1 MPRTVVRLTMN
12 RFPEIAAKLPR
23 EAHDI
28 VQETVL
34 DIEGRVKAEMAG
46 PKSGRWY
53 GGHQASA
60 PGEAPA
66 VDTGTLINSV
76 QTDVQGT
83 EGSVYTNQ
91 EVAPMLEYGTSR
103 MAPRPF
109 FTPAAEA
116 ARPEFVRKMSNLER
130 RLG

>member
-1 MPRTVVRLTMN
+1 MPRTVVTITYN
-12 RFPEIAAKLPR
+12 RFPQIAAKLPR

-46 PKSGRWY
+46 PKSGRMY

-66 VDTGTLINSV
+66 VDTGALISSV

-83 EGSVYTNQ
+83 EGSVFTNM
-91 EVAPMLEYGTSR
+91 ESAPYLEYGTSQ

-116 ARPEFVRKMSNLER
+116 ARPDFERKMRNLED

>member
-1 MPRTVVRLTMN
+1 MARTVVRLTMN
-12 RFPEIAAKLPR
+12 RFAQIAAKLPR
-23 EAHDI
+23 EAHAI
-28 VQETVL
+28 VQGTVL
-34 DIEGRVKAEMAG
+34 DIETRVKTEMAG
-46 PKSGRWY
+46 PKSGRMY

-66 VDTGTLINSV
+66 VDTGALISSV

-83 EGSVYTNQ
+83 EGSVYTNM
-91 EVAPMLEYGTSR
+91 EYAPYLEYGTSQ

-116 ARPEFVRKMSNLER
+116 ARSDFERKMRDLED